1 MAAKGSRKR
10 PLRGRLTSKNG
21 KKTARASSPARASES
36 HTAFPIVGIG
46 ASAGGL
52 EAFTKLLSHLPS
64 DAGMAYVLV
73 QHLDPKRDSMLTEIL
88 SRSTDMRIHEI
99 ENGMPV
105 EVDHVYVTPA
115 NAEIGVVDGS
125 FRVTKARNGRRPE
138 MPIDHFLESLA
149 ERHKSRAIGVIL
161 SGSLSDGALGLR
173 AIKAEGGVTFAQDEE
188 SAKFPDMPR
197 AAIAAG
203 AVDFVYPPDRIAREL
218 VQIGKHPYIRPAPS
232 AAPEPHIETTDHQ
245 HVMNLLRGMTGVDF
259 SNYRQTT
266 VERRIARRMALRKTE
281 NLKKYLELLRREPAE
296 VHALHEDILITVTA
310 FFRDSEVFKALRGVV
325 FPNLLRERTADQP
338 IRMWVPGCATGEEV
352 YSLAMLFF
360 EALVESKSSPTMQIF
375 ATDVSDAAIEKARA
389 GLYLDNAMVDVSP
402 ERKRRFFTKT
412 NAGWQVSKAI
422 RDVCVFARQNVTS
435 DPPFS
440 NLDLIS
446 CRNLLI
452 YLEPVLQ
459 KRVLPIFHYALR
471 PTGFLVLGS
480 AETITGYTHLFVPLD
495 RQQRIFSKR
504 PGSTP
509 QLIDFSHRQFG
520 EFASPQPP
528 VPVSRATPVDL
539 QREAD
544 RLIIGRYAPAGV
556 LINDALEIVQ
566 FRGRTGPYLEA
577 SSGAASFNVLKMARE
592 GLLVELRAAILKAR
606 RTGNPVRA
614 DRLHVRQD
622 DHFRD
627 VSLEVI
633 PVKGNG
639 AGPHFLVLF
648 EEAGR
653 SKARPAAA
661 RPPKSASPA
670 EHETIVKLDR
680 ELLSTKEYLQSIIE
694 ELEASNEELKSANEE
709 ILSSNEELQSTNEE
723 LETAKE
729 ELQSTNEELTTVN
742 EELVN
747 RNLQLSEAIDDL
759 NNFLTGSNVAILM
772 VDPDARIRRFT
783 TLAEK
788 LLNIIP
794 SDVGRRIGDLKPSID
809 VPDFESVVR
818 EVMDSMVTR
827 EREVQDQSGN
837 WYLMRVKPYRTLDNR
852 IVGAVAGFIDID
864 PLKKSLDQVHRAR
877 DYAEALVETVREA
890 LIVLDDSLRIRA
902 ANHAFY
908 RMFQTT
914 PILSEGKDFVKTWSL
929 DGDDPHLRERLLQTN
944 REAPLHD
951 YEIETDAEPLRHKT
965 LLLNARRMRLEGE
978 SQILLVID
986 DITERKRIE
995 NALRA
1000 SESTYRRIFETAREG
1015 IWILDGSSGEV
1026 LDVNP
1031 YLLELLG
1038 YRLDELIGRKPWELG
1053 LFENATLAK
1062 QRFRATRA
1070 NGFSFE
1076 PEVAMKTADGRRVQ
1090 VEAITNM
1097 YDLAGRSVMQGNL
1110 RDVTERVRLQD
1121 QLRQVQK
1128 LDSIGRLAGGIAHDF
1143 NNLLNIISA
1152 HIGLLRRAG
1161 AEKKSGESVEAIQK
1175 AVERGTAVV
1184 RQLLTFARKG
1194 ESSFESTDVNVV
1206 VREVASMLRET
1217 FPKQMRVAT
1226 KLAEEVPSVHAD
1238 PNQIHQAVLNLAV
1251 NARDAMPDG
1260 GTLTLGTDVVDGDT
1274 VRRKFPELAG
1284 KQYVEVCVADTGT
1297 GMDES
1302 IRRRIFEPFFSTKG
1316 TGGQGLGLAV
1326 VYGIVNGHSGVI
1338 DLESEEGKGTT
1349 FRIYLPAMD
1358 GAAASTDPDSGETH
1372 RKASGEEKRASE
1384 RIRTKGE
1391 NGSTTLLLVEDEEAL
1406 LSPVRTLLEEE
1417 GYKVLTATDGVQAVE
1432 THAAHAERI
1441 SAVLLD
1447 LSLPRLGGWQAF
1459 LRMRERT
1466 PGLRCVV
1473 ASGNIDPEQR
1483 AAMKKQ
1489 GVEVSI
1495 RKPYGS
1501 AEMLRAIR
1509 RVLADA

>member
-1 MAAKGSRKR
+1 MVVKKSGKRSKQEQRRSRTRKSSAKA
-10 PLRGRLTSKNG
+10 GRAIRVSASHNG
-21 KKTARASSPARASES
+21 
-36 HTAFPIVGIG
+36 FPIVGIG

-52 EAFTKLLSHLPS
+52 ESFTKLLSHLPS
-64 DAGMAYVLV
+64 DGGMAYVLV

-88 SRSTDMRIHEI
+88 SRSTDMPVHEI
-99 ENGMPV
+99 ENGMPL
-105 EVDHVYVTPA
+105 EADHVYVTPA

-125 FRVTKARNGRRPE
+125 FRVTKARNGRRLE
-138 MPIDHFLESLA
+138 MPIDHFLRSLA

-173 AIKAEGGVTFAQDEE
+173 AIKAEGGVTFVQDEE

-203 AVDFVYPPDRIAREL
+203 AVDFVYPPERIAREL
-218 VQIGKHPYIRPAPS
+218 VQIGKHPYIRPAP
-232 AAPEPHIETTDHQ
+232 AAAVPHVEITDHQ
-245 HVMNLLRGMTGVDF
+245 HVMNLLRATTGVDF

-266 VERRIARRMALRKTE
+266 VERRIARRMAVRKTDS
-281 NLKKYLELLRREPAE
+281 LKRYLDLLREDPAE

-310 FFRDSEVFKALRGVV
+310 FFRDAEVFKALRGVV
-325 FPNLLRERTADQP
+325 FPALLKERTADAP
-338 IRMWVPGCATGEEV
+338 IRMWIPGCATGEEV
-352 YSLAMLFF
+352 YSLAILLF
-360 EALVESKSSPTMQIF
+360 EALLETKSSPPIQLF
-375 ATDVSDAAIEKARA
+375 ATDVSDSAIDKARA

-422 RDVCVFARQNVTS
+422 RDVCVFARQNVTA

-459 KRVLPIFHYALR
+459 RRVLPIFHYALR
-471 PTGFLVLGS
+471 PNGFLLLGS
-480 AETITGYTHLFVPLD
+480 AETITGFTHLFVPVD
-495 RQQRIFSKR
+495 RHQRIFSKR
-504 PGSTP
+504 PGSSP
-509 QLIDFSHRQFG
+509 QLIDFSYRPFG
-520 EFASPQPP
+520 EVAGTPP
-528 VPVSRATPVDL
+528 SAPVNRGTSIDL

-566 FRGRTGPYLEA
+566 FRGRTSAYLEA
-577 SSGAASFNVLKMARE
+577 PSGAASFNVLKMARE
-592 GLLVELRAAILKAR
+592 GLVVELRAAIQKAR
-606 RTGNPVRA
+606 RTGNPVRSE
-614 DRLHVRQD
+614 RLHIRQD
-622 DHFRD
+622 GQFRD
-627 VSLEVI
+627 ISLEVI

-639 AGPHFLVLF
+639 AGLHFLILF
-648 EEAGR
+648 EEGARAQAKPASTARAAKPAGHV
-653 SKARPAAA
+653 
-661 RPPKSASPA
+661 
-670 EHETIVKLDR
+670 EHETIARLDR
-680 ELLSTKEYLQSIIE
+680 ELTSTKEYLQSTIE
-694 ELEASNEELKSANEE
+694 EQEASNEELKSANEE

-742 EELVN
+742 EELLN
-747 RNLQLSEAIDDL
+747 RNAQLSEAIDDL

-772 VDPDARIRRFT
+772 VDSDARIRRYT
-783 TLAEK
+783 SLAEK
-788 LLNIIP
+788 LLNLIP
-794 SDVGRRIGDLKPSID
+794 TDVGRRIGDIKPSVD
-809 VPDFESVVR
+809 VPDFESLVR
-818 EVMDSMVTR
+818 EVMDSMGTR
-827 EREVQDQSGN
+827 EREVQDESGN
-837 WYLMRVKPYRTLDNR
+837 WYLMRVKPYRTADNR

-864 PLKKSLDQVHRAR
+864 PLKKSLDQVNRAR

-890 LIVLDDSLRIRA
+890 LIVLDDRLQIRA
-902 ANHAFY
+902 ANQSFY

-914 PILSEGKDFVKTWSL
+914 PILSEGKDFLKTWAL
-929 DGDDPHLRERLLQTN
+929 EAEDPHLRERLVKTS
-944 REAPLHD
+944 RETPLHD
-951 YEIETDAEPLRHKT
+951 YEVETDIEPLGHKT
-965 LLLNARRMRLEGE
+965 LLLNSRRMRLAGE

-995 NALRA
+995 NAMRA
-1000 SESTYRRIFETAREG
+1000 SESRYRRIFETAREG
-1015 IWILDGSSGEV
+1015 IWILDGSNGEV
-1026 LDVNP
+1026 LDANP

-1038 YRLDELIGRKPWELG
+1038 RRLEELVGRKPWELG
-1053 LFENATLAK
+1053 LFENTTLAK

-1076 PEVAMKTADGRRVQ
+1076 PEVAMKSADGRRIQ

-1152 HIGLLRRAG
+1152 HVGLLRRPG
-1161 AEKKSGESVEAIQK
+1161 AEKKRGESTEAIQK

-1194 ESSFESTDVNVV
+1194 ESSFDSTDVNVV

-1217 FPKQMRVAT
+1217 FPKQIRVST
-1226 KLAEEVPSVHAD
+1226 KLAEEVPRVHAD
-1238 PNQIHQAVLNLAV
+1238 ANQIHQAVLNLAV
-1251 NARDAMPDG
+1251 NARDAMPEG
-1260 GTLTLGTDVVDGDT
+1260 GTLTLGTAAVDGDT

-1284 KQYVEVCVADTGT
+1284 KSYVEVCVADTGT

-1302 IRRRIFEPFFSTKG
+1302 VRPRIFEPFFSTKG
-1316 TGGQGLGLAV
+1316 TGGQGLGLSV
-1326 VYGIVNGHSGVI
+1326 VYGIVNGHAGVI

-1358 GAAASTDPDSGETH
+1358 GAGASTDPDSGETL
-1372 RKASGEEKRASE
+1372 RKAPAEEQRARKRV
-1384 RIRTKGE
+1384 RTTGD

-1406 LSPVRTLLEEE
+1406 LEPVRALLEEE
-1417 GYKVLTATDGVQAVE
+1417 GYKVLTAVDGVQAVE
-1432 THAAHAERI
+1432 THAAHADRI

-1501 AEMLRAIR
+1501 AEMLRAVR